1 MIVCMLTHSL
11 VSLEH
16 SLRLMVRYTM
26 HMRVIKSNKPIP
38 LLVMLQLIY
47 KSQLEWWLNGDGD
60 VREAHSSH
68 TLMGWYV
75 AIAIISVVTTITT
88 AASSHTHT
96 HSLSQCSFVHATPV
110 SIVAYVRRLCAIGIT
125 TKRGSAV
132 LNPGHANPFDFE

>member
-96 HSLSQCSFVHATPV
+96 LTKSVFFCTCNTREYCGICQAAVCHWHHNQTRLGGVESWPRQSF
-110 SIVAYVRRLCAIGIT
+110 
-125 TKRGSAV
+125 
-132 LNPGHANPFDFE
+132 FE